1 MCECLLLSESS
12 QDEEAA
18 YYMIPTIWKRKNSRN
33 NKKTIGYQDLGESR
47 EEEMYRAQGIFRAE
61 KLFYMIL

>member
-33 NKKTIGYQDLGESR
+33 NKKIIGYQDLGESK
-47 EEEMYRAQGIFRAE
+47 EEEMYRAQGIF
-61 KLFYMIL
+61 